1 MPVLVPLVVAI
12 PFFFAGWVV
21 HRALE
26 HRARM
31 RQLRMHALPQP
42 LTALP
47 AADRA
52 ALEQR
57 IANLEA
63 IVCSDEFAFQRSL
76 ADRGM
81 ERGAA

>member
-1 MPVLVPLVVAI
+1 MPALVPLVVAI
-12 PFFFAGWVV
+12 PFLFAGWVV

-26 HRARM
+26 HRAQM
-31 RQLRMHALPQP
+31 RQLQAMTPPPGRVALPP
-42 LTALP
+42 
-47 AADRA
+47 ADRA

-63 IVCSDEFAFQRSL
+63 IICSEEFGFQRELS
-76 ADRGM
+76 

>member
-12 PFFFAGWVV
+12 PFLFAGWVI

-26 HRARM
+26 HRAQM
-31 RQLRMHALPQP
+31 RQLEAMRPYPQAQAALPS
-42 LTALP
+42 AE
-47 AADRA
+47 RA

-63 IVCSDEFAFQRSL
+63 IVCSEEFGFQRELS
-76 ADRGM
+76 

>member
-1 MPVLVPLVVAI
+1 MPVLVPFVVAI

-26 HRARM
+26 HRAQM
-31 RQLRMHALPQP
+31 RRLEVQAAPNMAALPP
-42 LTALP
+42 
-47 AADRA
+47 ADRA

-63 IVCSDEFAFQRSL
+63 IVCSEEFALGRELS
-76 ADRGM
+76 DRV
-81 ERGAA
+81 A